1 MHANA
6 CDDAASISRENLAP
20 IEGEEEQEDP
30 ARGVQPAGNENC
42 GVYEPLAAE
51 DGDTNGSNG
60 NGSAG
65 SKAASATSRVRSHTH
80 STQPGLR
87 VEVMHLNISSHG

>member
-20 IEGEEEQEDP
+20 IEGEEEQQVP
-30 ARGVQPAGNENC
+30 THGGQLAGNEKC
-42 GVYEPLAAE
+42 EMYEPLAAE
-51 DGDTNGSNG
+51 HGDTNSSNG

-65 SKAASATSRVRSHTH
+65 TKAAYFAGANTPSDGCYLV
-80 STQPGLR
+80 L
-87 VEVMHLNISSHG
+87 